1 MTDTDAT
8 QTGTVT
14 DWGWR
19 SDTIGALA
27 AALAAAQ
34 ADFPAIPK
42 SKTVA
47 VRTDK
52 GTYTFSYAP
61 LEAILDATRPALAK
75 NGLALTQLL
84 TGQSIQTVLAHKSG
98 EWIRSDAQL
107 PNYPARAQELGSLV
121 TYLRR
126 YAAVSVLGVAAE
138 DDDDGNI
145 ASGHGVAAAPS
156 SAATTAPSPAGRQPT
171 PEAPPARDGAPTE
184 KQVKFLEGLIEA
196 HPTPQRVRDAL
207 REKYG
212 TDLASDLSRAQVSDL
227 INRLKQQQEK
237 AA

>member
-1 MTDTDAT
+1 MNADA
-8 QTGTVT
+8 QMLPAT

-19 SDTIGALA
+19 SETIGALA

-34 ADFPAIPK
+34 ADFPAIAK
-42 SKTVA
+42 AKTVA

-84 TGQSIQTVLAHKSG
+84 TGQSIRTVLAHKTG
-98 EWIRSDAQL
+98 EWISSDSPL
-107 PNYPARAQELGSLV
+107 PTYPARAQELGSLV

-126 YAAVSVLGVAAE
+126 YAAVSILGVAAE

-145 ASGHGVAAAPS
+145 ASGHSVAPASGAAKAPS
-156 SAATTAPSPAGRQPT
+156 SAGRQPA
-171 PEAPPARDGAPTE
+171 PPSEAPPAKDGAPTE
-184 KQVKFLEGLIEA
+184 KQVKYLEELIEA
-196 HPTPQRVRDAL
+196 HPTPPKVRDAL
-207 REKYG
+207 RERYG
-212 TDLASDLSRAQVSDL
+212 TDLVTDLTRSQVSDL
-227 INRLKQQQEK
+227 IARLKQQQEK

>member
-1 MTDTDAT
+1 MDTEAKV
-8 QTGTVT
+8 GT

-19 SDTIGALA
+19 SDTIGGLA

-34 ADFPAIPK
+34 AEFPPIPK
-42 SKTVA
+42 TKTVA

-52 GTYTFSYAP
+52 GTYTFAYAP

-84 TGQSIQTVLAHKSG
+84 EGASVRTVLAHKSG
-98 EWIRSDAQL
+98 EWIRSDAPL
-107 PNYPARAQELGSLV
+107 PTMPAKAQELGSLI

-126 YAAVSVLGVAAE
+126 YAAVSILGVAAE

-145 ASGHGVAAAPS
+145 ASGHTVAPAS
-156 SAATTAPSPAGRQPT
+156 GATTAPSPAGRQPAPT
-171 PEAPPARDGAPTE
+171 EAPPARDGAPTE
-184 KQVKFLEGLIEA
+184 KQVKFLEELIEA

-212 TDLASDLSRAQVSDL
+212 TDLVTDLTRAQVSDL
-227 INRLKQQQEK
+227 IARLKAKQEK